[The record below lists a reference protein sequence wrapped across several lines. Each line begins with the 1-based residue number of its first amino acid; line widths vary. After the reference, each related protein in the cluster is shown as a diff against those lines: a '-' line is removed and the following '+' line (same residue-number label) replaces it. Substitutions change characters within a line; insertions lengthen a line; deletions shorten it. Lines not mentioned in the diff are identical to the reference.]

1 MVCTSTRALALL
13 GTSLLIAAACGKEEV
28 ASASASA
35 TATATESDSGAAT
48 DTTDA
53 ATTDGSESDSGV
65 DAAPT
70 WHQQIAPI
78 VAESCSGC
86 HRDSGIAPFSLTTYE
101 ESAPWAPLLADS
113 VERGAM
119 PPFLATDTPECQ
131 PRHGWID
138 DLRLSDEQAGLMR
151 AWADAGAPEGDP
163 ATAAPLPQP
172 PQLDLVDPDIRLTI
186 PTPVTVSGKGDKF
199 LCFSIDPGL
208 DADAWVDGLQISAGN
223 PKIVHHV
230 LVYVDEDAQS
240 ADLIGPDGSYP
251 CFGGPGV
258 GNASLIG
265 AWAPGMPAF
274 NTPPDTAFRIPA
286 GARII
291 MNMHY
296 HPTGA
301 EEVDE
306 SSAVELRYHP
316 SIPAN
321 LALLAL
327 IGNAHNSGA
336 GLLPGPGDSGSPQF
350 KIPAGAVDHTE
361 SMSIRLDDIPD
372 LRVWSAGTHLHY
384 VGTDMVAGIRRAAP
398 QPGEPESECFVHT
411 PNWNFNWQ
419 RAYVYDAPLAEAPV
433 VRAGDEIVMRC
444 TYNNSMSNPYVVQA
458 LAEQGLGAPVDVYL
472 GEETLDEMC
481 LGIFGVA
488 INLADLF

>member
-1 MVCTSTRALALL
+1 MANPRVFFDITIGGAPKGRIVFELFADVTPKTAENFRALCTGEKGVGRSGKPLHYKGSGFHRIIQQFMCQGGDFTRGNGTGGESIYGEKFADENFQLRHTQPGLL
-13 GTSLLIAAACGKEEV
+13 SMANAGPGTNGSQFFITTVVTSWLDGKHVVFGKVESGMEVVKAMEAAG
-28 ASASASA
+28 SR
-35 TATATESDSGAAT
+35 GG
-48 DTTDA
+48 DT
-53 ATTDGSESDSGV
+53 
-65 DAAPT
+65 
-70 WHQQIAPI
+70 
-78 VAESCSGC
+78 
-86 HRDSGIAPFSLTTYE
+86 
-101 ESAPWAPLLADS
+101 SAPVVIADC
-113 VERGAM
+113 G
-119 PPFLATDTPECQ
+119 
-131 PRHGWID
+131 
-138 DLRLSDEQAGLMR
+138 
-151 AWADAGAPEGDP
+151 
-163 ATAAPLPQP
+163 
-172 PQLDLVDPDIRLTI
+172 QL
-186 PTPVTVSGKGDKF
+186 
-199 LCFSIDPGL
+199 
-208 DADAWVDGLQISAGN
+208 
-223 PKIVHHV
+223 
-230 LVYVDEDAQS
+230 Y
-240 ADLIGPDGSYP
+240 
-251 CFGGPGV
+251 
-258 GNASLIG
+258 
-265 AWAPGMPAF
+265 
-274 NTPPDTAFRIPA
+274 TPPDTAFRIPA

-361 SMSIRLDDIPD
+361 SMSIRLNDIPD

-419 RAYVYDAPLAEAPV
+419 RAYVYDAPLDQAPV